1 MYVKQKNTAL
11 YHILCFLPTSSSVSH
26 SFCFNMRS
34 FSLQKSV
41 MRLLPL
47 LCLTQPSPARLS
59 SPVDMHLDMPSST
72 GEEVYKHTQTYVH
85 ADTHMRTSLQMA
97 MYSHIYAFCW
107 RALLTCSVD
116 RDKSKYLIQVRVHTA
131 LWMILEMTH
140 CEINIQAFI
149 ERHTSQCCTALSP
162 PSSSFSLFFLSTSLY
177 FFSSHA
183 LPLLASIIISVTQ
196 TEAHFHISPQQRQIG
211 TDNYTPP
218 CLYN

>member
-1 MYVKQKNTAL
+1 
-11 YHILCFLPTSSSVSH
+11 
-26 SFCFNMRS
+26 MRS

-97 MYSHIYAFCW
+97 MHSHIYAFCW

-149 ERHTSQCCTALSP
+149 ERHTSQCCTAALTTFLLFFSFLSFYFFIFLLLSSP
-162 PSSSFSLFFLSTSLY
+162 PSLGFNHYLSDSDWSSFPHQSTAKTDRDRQLHPSVFIQLIIHT
-177 FFSSHA
+177 FPSNIAA
-183 LPLLASIIISVTQ
+183 LELRQQLW
-196 TEAHFHISPQQRQIG
+196 HIKAR
-211 TDNYTPP
+211 
-218 CLYN
+218 